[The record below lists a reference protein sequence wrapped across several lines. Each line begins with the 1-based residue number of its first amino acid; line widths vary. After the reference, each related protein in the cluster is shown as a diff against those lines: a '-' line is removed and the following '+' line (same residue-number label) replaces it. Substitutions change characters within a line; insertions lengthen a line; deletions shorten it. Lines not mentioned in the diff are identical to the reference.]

1 MAARNN
7 RDQIVLATKYTT
19 AYRGPEGSSIIQS
32 NFGGMHTKSL
42 KHTLKSSL
50 EKLQTDYLDV
60 LYIHWWDYGTKIPE
74 VMRALDDVVRKG
86 LVLYLGVS
94 DTPAWIV
101 AKANQYARDH
111 SLTPFVVYQ
120 GHWNAGKRDFE
131 RDIIPMSRDEGM
143 ALAPWGV
150 LGGGAFKS
158 KGTRE
163 KGAQEGRKKPPTEA
177 QIKISDVMEDIA
189 SRKGEGVSLTSIALA
204 YVMHKT
210 PYVFPIVG
218 GRTLEQLQGN
228 IDALAV
234 ELSTEEIRE
243 IENAGSFEW
252 GFPSEMYIREGQP
265 RDISGCFQVS
275 DSWLNKMHGS
285 FADVKMEQA
294 IRPSEVVGMLAKD

>member
-1 MAARNN
+1 MTARNN

-131 RDIIPMSRDEGM
+131 RDIIPMTRDEGM

-158 KGTRE
+158 KATRE

-189 SRKGEGVSLTSIALA
+189 GRKGDGVSLTSIALA

-218 GRTLEQLQGN
+218 GRTLEQLQWN

-294 IRPSEVVGMLAKD
+294 IRPSEVFGMLAKD